1 MQAGNLK
8 LAGATIAL
16 AALVAG
22 CSDSAT
28 NSSDVQLAPRMA
40 SVNAANGELFICK
53 YTVAVDDY
61 TIPTSSNPPVNTPT
75 SGTFTASVKSGDA
88 TLVAPFAGGGSAVL
102 SWPSDNNCIKVATGA
117 TSSVVTVTE
126 TPAAGSGLAFY
137 RIATNADGGTV
148 NSFDVPGIA
157 SGPTSLDITIGG
169 GIATDVWF
177 KNMPYTPPPQGGNE
191 GCTPG
196 YWKQDQH
203 FDSWA
208 FYTTGQSFN
217 TVFGGTYFTPDITLL
232 AALGRNGGGINALA
246 RHSVAA
252 LLNAT
257 NGTVDYPDEDTA
269 SIIADF
275 QAAVAGGA
283 TTIEAQK
290 NTFDSWNNGAGGCPL
305 N

>member
-8 LAGATIAL
+8 LVGATIAL
-16 AALVAG
+16 AALVSG
-22 CSDSAT
+22 CSEPTTNDSSEPAFPRANVTVPNGQFAACKFTVLPGTETLDGTYSSGTVALTVNGQKIGGDSLVEWPTGTQCRFFTLPAGADLTVALTETPSSGSALYFWRYLINDAAQDPYTRLVPGGAT
-28 NSSDVQLAPRMA
+28 PNPFTMTVTG
-40 SVNAANGELFICK
+40 VNAANNYQIYL
-53 YTVAVDDY
+53 
-61 TIPTSSNPPVNTPT
+61 
-75 SGTFTASVKSGDA
+75 
-88 TLVAPFAGGGSAVL
+88 
-102 SWPSDNNCIKVATGA
+102 
-117 TSSVVTVTE
+117 
-126 TPAAGSGLAFY
+126 
-137 RIATNADGGTV
+137 
-148 NSFDVPGIA
+148 
-157 SGPTSLDITIGG
+157 
-169 GIATDVWF
+169 
-177 KNMPYTPPPQGGNE
+177 KNVPYTPPPPPSGGNE

-196 YWKQDQH
+196 YWKQSQH

-208 FYTTGQSFN
+208 FYTTSQSFN

-232 AALGRNGGGINALA
+232 QALGRNGGGINALA

-283 TTIEAQK
+283 STIEAQK
-290 NTFDSWNNGAGGCPL
+290 NTFDRWNNGAGGCPL